1 MIRERGGILTPHVP
15 EVDGLSVGVEQ
26 LDDRVVV
33 VFHSTADDGRVA
45 LDHGHVLRHQVLTH
59 H

>member
-1 MIRERGGILTPHVP
+1 MIGGGGGILTPHVP
-15 EVDGLSVGVEQ
+15 EVDGLPVGVEQ

-33 VFHSTADDGRVA
+33 VLHSTADDGRVA
-45 LDHGHVLRHQVLTH
+45 LDHGHVLRHQVLAH